1 MPREFPKPRLSLRM
15 LIVLVAFSAIAIW
28 AGLFFLSPTRRFTRQ
43 LQAQQPAYLR
53 REAAIGLGYGIPT
66 WESGEAIGVLLGAI
80 NDPSPRVRVC
90 VAAGLGAHGRRA
102 ESAIP
107 SLLAL
112 LSDQDWEVRY
122 AAAAAL
128 GAVIGPV
135 GDGHDIAMLAL
146 ARALQDH
153 NVEVRLSAARS
164 LIDNGEFKESAA
176 TLAVIMGG
184 TEEHL
189 RSQIHLIRSRLG
201 ANTRLL
207 IPGLAT
213 AMRDKDVR
221 TRKGALEL
229 LLEIAPPS
237 TVRAALRVARRE
249 GAPDIRQWASEKLE
263 RLTPA
268 TDSDPE

>member
-1 MPREFPKPRLSLRM
+1 MRE
-15 LIVLVAFSAIAIW
+15 
-28 AGLFFLSPTRRFTRQ
+28 
-43 LQAQQPAYLR
+43 
-53 REAAIGLGYGIPT
+53 
-66 WESGEAIGVLLGAI
+66 
-80 NDPSPRVRVC
+80 C

-107 SLLAL
+107 SLVAL
-112 LSDQDWEVRY
+112 LSDQDWGVRY
-122 AAAAAL
+122 SAAGAP
-128 GAVIGPV
+128 GAVIGPD
-135 GDGHDIAMLAL
+135 GDGHDIAMRAL
-146 ARALQDH
+146 ARGLQDH

-164 LIDNGEFKESAA
+164 LIDNGEYKESAA
-176 TLAVIMGG
+176 TLALIMGG

-189 RSQIHLIRSRLG
+189 RSQIALVRSRLG

-207 IPGLAT
+207 IPGLVT
-213 AMRDKDVR
+213 AMSDKDVR

-249 GAPDIRQWASEKLE
+249 GDPDIRQWASEGLD